1 MNKEVHNIFLGLNE
15 SLKAALLNNM
25 ESEFNVI
32 QPYLETIQTKIS
44 HLHKRE
50 SGLKD
55 EVLLKNKLNHTLDL
69 LELNVKIQQDLIGLN
84 ASDGCY
90 NSIQEALE
98 KAIAAALPF
107 SVEVQDK
114 ARFFSGES
122 DSLGLKF
129 LKFFKR
135 LFFYLSTL
143 PLRTGNVFR
152 KFRKKPLKE
161 ISYWKHNMQVDLVL
175 KTWFYSCFLQKA
187 VSLKTG
193 FSRNLL
199 ELKASLFLLEKS
211 LFEDDKEELPEAI
224 DWNAFYKTQKEYL
237 LKEIELFFK
246 EKESP
251 FVQLFEKAGTIEMPV
266 FWMRHRLQSVSSK
279 YEKSYFS
286 DITLCQ
292 LRFES
297 LIEKWKLRALLYS
310 SIFRIKISYGQ
321 FLAQFVA
328 KCREIIIP
336 SFKKQEDYVVELQ
349 EALKLI
355 DENDHTGLRS
365 YIVKGIYRIKKT
377 LALQVSQTSDLLFA
391 ESLLNS
397 LDKLENDLN
406 EIVSKLPEKVRV
418 IRINDQ
424 QLSKIRVEENSFSLK
439 EFIEFNSFSTFKKEI
454 QKLKQEISFALE
466 TINVEAEGFHQI
478 IDFCFDSALAVLDL
492 HDNET
497 AESPYSILA
506 EGLMRAIEKNA
517 ELVRKVETLLANSSE
532 FSTATITSMTETISS
547 LQVMENIAEV
557 NLKLSKAKMIEKS
570 RIYRLR
576 LINHALG
583 FFTKARY
590 RFKLSSKKASRI
602 LAVIKHRLRIEE
614 APSEISSDVSN
625 FLIETA
631 ANINKLPTVYKRLF
645 ELKPIDEI
653 NLFQG
658 RMNEL
663 NTIQHAYKDWLNG
676 NYAATIVYGENGSGK
691 SSLLKMFAEHS
702 KTKHKV
708 MFLPINN
715 FFSSEKDFY
724 TLISSLVQTEI
735 KNQTELN
742 DYFASLETRKIIML
756 DGVEKLFIRKIN
768 GYKCMQLLLELIA
781 QTNKK
786 VFWVLSSSLHA
797 WNYINKVLQSN
808 DYFDYRIELGNLD
821 DEEVKR
827 IISKRNRLS
836 GYKINYIPDAK
847 TLRSRKY
854 QLLSEEKQQLVLEEN
869 YFVQLN
875 RFAKSNISVA
885 LSYWLESI
893 QQLKNHSLSIKS
905 FKPPEFSFLTKLSEN
920 KIYTLLIIV
929 FHGKISIEHHAE
941 IFNHS
946 IEKSRRILLVMSE
959 DAILVKRDDY
969 YFIHSII
976 FRHVINLLKNK
987 NLIH

>member
-1 MNKEVHNIFLGLNE
+1 M
-15 SLKAALLNNM
+15 
-25 ESEFNVI
+25 
-32 QPYLETIQTKIS
+32 LE
-44 HLHKRE
+44 
-50 SGLKD
+50 
-55 EVLLKNKLNHTLDL
+55 
-69 LELNVKIQQDLIGLN
+69 
-84 ASDGCY
+84 
-90 NSIQEALE
+90 
-98 KAIAAALPF
+98 
-107 SVEVQDK
+107 
-114 ARFFSGES
+114 
-122 DSLGLKF
+122 
-129 LKFFKR
+129 
-135 LFFYLSTL
+135 
-143 PLRTGNVFR
+143 
-152 KFRKKPLKE
+152 
-161 ISYWKHNMQVDLVL
+161 
-175 KTWFYSCFLQKA
+175 
-187 VSLKTG
+187 
-193 FSRNLL
+193 
-199 ELKASLFLLEKS
+199 
-211 LFEDDKEELPEAI
+211 
-224 DWNAFYKTQKEYL
+224 
-237 LKEIELFFK
+237 
-246 EKESP
+246 
-251 FVQLFEKAGTIEMPV
+251 
-266 FWMRHRLQSVSSK
+266 
-279 YEKSYFS
+279 
-286 DITLCQ
+286 
-292 LRFES
+292 
-297 LIEKWKLRALLYS
+297 
-310 SIFRIKISYGQ
+310 
-321 FLAQFVA
+321 
-328 KCREIIIP
+328 
-336 SFKKQEDYVVELQ
+336 
-349 EALKLI
+349 
-355 DENDHTGLRS
+355 
-365 YIVKGIYRIKKT
+365 
-377 LALQVSQTSDLLFA
+377 
-391 ESLLNS
+391 
-397 LDKLENDLN
+397 
-406 EIVSKLPEKVRV
+406 
-418 IRINDQ
+418 
-424 QLSKIRVEENSFSLK
+424 
-439 EFIEFNSFSTFKKEI
+439 
-454 QKLKQEISFALE
+454 
-466 TINVEAEGFHQI
+466 
-478 IDFCFDSALAVLDL
+478 L

-497 AESPYSILA
+497 AESPDSILA

-547 LQVMENIAEV
+547 LPVMENIAEV